1 MDIAQTA
8 MDCPATKLLGVM
20 VEEDIYRMTDK
31 LRKRLAGIVTGKDEE
46 IDLNADSNVN
56 TAGVNLL
63 NALSNTEQMKG
74 LLQDYFEYRD
84 SAK

>member
-8 MDCPATKLLGVM
+8 MDCHATKLLGVM

-31 LRKRLAGIVTGKDEE
+31 LRTRLAGIVTKDEE
-46 IDLNADSNVN
+46 IDLNADTNVN
-56 TAGVNLL
+56 TDGVNLL

-74 LLQDYFEYRD
+74 WLQDYFEYRD

>member
-1 MDIAQTA
+1 
-8 MDCPATKLLGVM
+8 M

-31 LRKRLAGIVTGKDEE
+31 LRTRLAGIVTGEE
-46 IDLNADSNVN
+46 IDLNADTNVN

-74 LLQDYFEYRD
+74 WLQDYFEYRD

>member
-1 MDIAQTA
+1 MINQTA
-8 MDCPATKLLGVM
+8 FVQRNPQIFPR

-31 LRKRLAGIVTGKDEE
+31 LRTRLAGIVTGKDEE
-46 IDLNADSNVN
+46 IDLNADNNVN

-74 LLQDYFEYRD
+74 WLQDYFEYRD